1 MQHGSPQV
9 IHGEFFA
16 VSLRS
21 RLHTSSPKARD
32 LIRLVNFLYLNHKC
46 VHAQSRSNLERL
58 LFTNG
63 SSESVPAGRGSD
75 PTSPSP
81 SPSEGRHAEVAETT
95 ADSNVLKMG
104 SSTDS
109 AGNAR
114 GPSCGIVSSLLPTS
128 CRGSAEAFARCLHR
142 RLTSLSGENGSPE
155 QTGDA
160 AVPRETSWLH
170 PSSSS
175 NRHSTVNSLTAT
187 NQHPILQHQP
197 RHSSDSDLFYELEDG
212 PGSPA
217 EEATAA
223 ELAHLLVNPE
233 ILKANHHDACHCSPS
248 GTRMTPGLMGIHSGE
263 SETGCIFASPI
274 AGTPPDSDSPE
285 MFFDPESS
293 DAEKLKSEAFFDPIS
308 TSDSEVNNS
317 NLTNANFVRART
329 KIALNG
335 RARRTNTN
343 VERNEDTTS
352 ESSCSSR
359 RTPASCVNSR
369 QEEQIVCS
377 SEDSLNGRSSQETT
391 SPSHESLWS
400 TFDDSTVSLQDESPP
415 RVIQNSI
422 VPHIYLPKSHS
433 DSELPSNGIN
443 TAIFNKLKTDR
454 WNEEVEEEEEDE
466 SNEKD
471 KVDDDEHGVDEANFV
486 NGVSKKMMDND
497 KNDSKLDDF
506 LNDVEDS
513 VDKMM
518 NRADCTESADVTI
531 ALSINTALLK
541 VEDTVANDSDTDQ
554 SAYRGTVDEV
564 LTLEYS
570 SSDGMTTPK
579 SELKLQIEN
588 DDALRDGEEERLS
601 LLLKKLGDNSNVK
614 EDSSS
619 PEQET
624 QSETVEEEEDRPQRV
639 RRCSSLKTGKTP
651 PGTPHRKKIVRF
663 ADKLGLDLADV
674 RTFLDEIPK
683 IPNSAYS
690 DLIYDDI
697 FRPQQDNGSAD
708 NVAATTSDHHWCNRF
723 QDDGRRRSMSAIPRK
738 HDRML
743 VPLFQQPGGV
753 ANFLDIVRERR
764 VCLEN
769 VLVQDPVTLAIQGTV
784 RVINLDFHKSVHIRY
799 TLNSWRN
806 FSDLQATYV
815 SNSCDGFS
823 DKFTFILYCHT
834 LLVGQR
840 LELAVRFQCKGAQ
853 YWDNNGGVNYCFQC
867 LPATSSTGY
876 IPITADENRRS
887 SWSPT
892 FY

>member
-1 MQHGSPQV
+1 MIEKEKAQDESKT
-9 IHGEFFA
+9 GEQA
-16 VSLRS
+16 
-21 RLHTSSPKARD
+21 SSM
-32 LIRLVNFLYLNHKC
+32 
-46 VHAQSRSNLERL
+46 
-58 LFTNG
+58 NG
-63 SSESVPAGRGSD
+63 NSDSVPAGRGSD

-81 SPSEGRHAEVAETT
+81 SPSEGRHAEAAETT
-95 ADSNVLKMG
+95 AGSNVLKM

-114 GPSCGIVSSLLPTS
+114 GPSCGLVSSLLPTS

-155 QTGDA
+155 RAADA

-175 NRHSTVNSLTAT
+175 NRHSTANSLTAT

-197 RHSSDSDLFYELEDG
+197 RHSSESDLFYELEDG
-212 PGSPA
+212 SGSPA

-248 GTRMTPGLMGIHSGE
+248 GTRMTSGLVGVHSGDSE
-263 SETGCIFASPI
+263 SGCIFASPI
-274 AGTPPDSDSPE
+274 AGTPPDSDSSE
-285 MFFDPESS
+285 VFFDPESS
-293 DAEKLKSEAFFDPIS
+293 DAEKLKNEVFFDPVS

-317 NLTNANFVRART
+317 NLTNSNFIRART

-335 RARRTNTN
+335 CVRRTNTN

-359 RTPASCVNSR
+359 RNPASCINGQ
-369 QEEQIVCS
+369 QEEQVVCS

-400 TFDDSTVSLQDESPP
+400 TFDDSTMSLQDESPP
-415 RVIQNSI
+415 RINQNS
-422 VPHIYLPKSHS
+422 VVSHICLPKSHS

-443 TAIFNKLKTDR
+443 TAISNKLKTDR

-466 SNEKD
+466 DNEKN
-471 KVDDDEHGVDEANFV
+471 KNDEHDVEEVNFV
-486 NGVSKKMMDND
+486 NGVAKMGNDNE
-497 KNDSKLDDF
+497 LDDF
-506 LNDVEDS
+506 LDDVEDS
-513 VDKMM
+513 VDKAK
-518 NRADCTESADVTI
+518 NREGCTEFADITK
-531 ALSINTALLK
+531 ASSINTAHATPLK
-541 VEDTVANDSDTDQ
+541 VDDTIANDTDQ
-554 SAYRGTVDEV
+554 STYSSAVDVPEE
-564 LTLEYS
+564 LTLECS
-570 SSDGMTTPK
+570 SSDEITTPK
-579 SELKLQIEN
+579 SELKLRLEN
-588 DDALRDGEEERLS
+588 DDAQCNDEDKRLS
-601 LLLKKLGDNSNVK
+601 LLLKKLGGNSNVK

-624 QSETVEEEEDRPQRV
+624 QSEIVEEEEDRPQRV

-697 FRPQQDNGSAD
+697 FRPQQDGSPD
-708 NVAATTSDHHWCNRF
+708 NIAATTSDHHWCDRF

-738 HDRML
+738 LDRML
-743 VPLFQQPGGV
+743 VPLFQQPGGA
-753 ANFLDIVRERR
+753 ANFLDVVRERR

-815 SNSCDGFS
+815 PNSCDGFS

-840 LELAVRFQCKGAQ
+840 LEFAVRFQCKGAQ
-853 YWDNNGGVNYCFQC
+853 YWDNNGGANYCFQC
-867 LPATSSTGY
+867 LPATSSPGY
-876 IPITADENRRS
+876 IPITAENRCGN
-887 SWSPT
+887 WSPT

>member
-1 MQHGSPQV
+1 MM
-9 IHGEFFA
+9 
-16 VSLRS
+16 
-21 RLHTSSPKARD
+21 
-32 LIRLVNFLYLNHKC
+32 
-46 VHAQSRSNLERL
+46 
-58 LFTNG
+58 NG
-63 SSESVPAGRGSD
+63 SSDSVPAGRGSD

-81 SPSEGRHAEVAETT
+81 SPSPSEGRHAEAEDTT
-95 ADSNVLKMG
+95 AGSNLKMG
-104 SSTDS
+104 STDS

-114 GPSCGIVSSLLPTS
+114 GPSCGLVSSLLPSS

-142 RLTSLSGENGSPE
+142 RLTSLSGENGSSE
-155 QTGDA
+155 RTSD

-175 NRHSTVNSLTAT
+175 NHHSIANSLTT
-187 NQHPILQHQP
+187 NQHSILQHQP
-197 RHSSDSDLFYELEDG
+197 RHSSESDLFYELEEEEEEDG

-248 GTRMTPGLMGIHSGE
+248 GTRTTSGFVGVHSGDSE
-263 SETGCIFASPI
+263 SGCIFASPI
-274 AGTPPDSDSPE
+274 ASTPPDSESPE

-293 DAEKLKSEAFFDPIS
+293 DAEKLKNEVFFDPIS

-317 NLTNANFVRART
+317 NLTNTNFVRARA
-329 KIALNG
+329 KSALNG
-335 RARRTNTN
+335 RVRRTNTN
-343 VERNEDTTS
+343 VEREDTTS

-359 RTPASCVNSR
+359 KNPASCVNDGR
-369 QEEQIVCS
+369 EEEQVVCS

-391 SPSHESLWS
+391 SLSHESLWS

-415 RVIQNSI
+415 RIIQNSVI
-422 VPHIYLPKSHS
+422 PHICLPKSHS

-443 TAIFNKLKTDR
+443 VAITNKLRTDR
-454 WNEEVEEEEEDE
+454 WNEEVEEE
-466 SNEKD
+466 
-471 KVDDDEHGVDEANFV
+471 DEHDEKNKDDGHHVDEVDFV
-486 NGVSKKMMDND
+486 NGCASNVMGND
-497 KNDSKLDDF
+497 RNGSELDDF
-506 LNDVEDS
+506 FNDVEDS
-513 VDKMM
+513 VEKVK
-518 NRADCTESADVTI
+518 NREDCTESADVNPK
-531 ALSINTALLK
+531 ASSINTALLK
-541 VEDTVANDSDTDQ
+541 LEDTVANDSDTDQ
-554 SAYRGTVDEV
+554 SAYSSIVDISEA
-564 LTLEYS
+564 LECS
-570 SSDGMTTPK
+570 SSEETTTPK
-579 SELKLQIEN
+579 SEELKLQIKSN
-588 DDALRDGEEERLS
+588 DVQDDNEEKGLS
-601 LLLKKLGDNSNVK
+601 LLLRKLGDSSSDKEENS
-614 EDSSS
+614 SSS
-619 PEQET
+619 PEQDT
-624 QSETVEEEEDRPQRV
+624 QSELVEEEEDRPQRV

-697 FRPQQDNGSAD
+697 FRPQQDNSSAD
-708 NVAATTSDHHWCNRF
+708 NAVATTSDRWCERY
-723 QDDGRRRSMSAIPRK
+723 QDNGRRRSMSPIPRK
-738 HDRML
+738 LDRML
-743 VPLFQQPGGV
+743 VPLFQQPGGM
-753 ANFLDIVRERR
+753 ANFLDVVRERR

-823 DKFTFILYCHT
+823 DKFTFVLYCHT

-840 LELAVRFQCKGAQ
+840 LEFAVRFQCKGAQ
-853 YWDNNGGVNYCFQC
+853 YWDNNAGANYCFQC
-867 LPATSSTGY
+867 LPAASSTGY
-876 IPITADENRRS
+876 IPITDENRRGT
-887 SWSPT
+887 WSPT

>member
-1 MQHGSPQV
+1 M
-9 IHGEFFA
+9 
-16 VSLRS
+16 
-21 RLHTSSPKARD
+21 
-32 LIRLVNFLYLNHKC
+32 
-46 VHAQSRSNLERL
+46 
-58 LFTNG
+58 
-63 SSESVPAGRGSD
+63 PAGRGSN

-81 SPSEGRHAEVAETT
+81 SPSEGRHAEAEETT
-95 ADSNVLKMG
+95 AGSNVLKMG
-104 SSTDS
+104 STDS

-114 GPSCGIVSSLLPTS
+114 GPSCGLVSSLLPSS

-142 RLTSLSGENGSPE
+142 RLTSLSSEDSPE
-155 QTGDA
+155 RTTDA
-160 AVPRETSWLH
+160 AAPRETSWLH

-175 NRHSTVNSLTAT
+175 NRHSAVSLTAA

-197 RHSSDSDLFYELEDG
+197 RHNSDSDLFYEVEEEEEEDG
-212 PGSPA
+212 SGSPA

-248 GTRMTPGLMGIHSGE
+248 GTRVVSVHSGDSE
-263 SETGCIFASPI
+263 SGCIFASPI
-274 AGTPPDSDSPE
+274 AGTPPDSDSLE
-285 MFFDPESS
+285 IFFDLESS
-293 DAEKLKSEAFFDPIS
+293 DAEKLKNEVFFDPVS

-317 NLTNANFVRART
+317 NLTNINFTRVRVKT
-329 KIALNG
+329 ALNG
-335 RARRTNTN
+335 RVKQMNTN
-343 VERNEDTTS
+343 VERSEDTTS

-359 RTPASCVNSR
+359 RNPASCINGRR
-369 QEEQIVCS
+369 QEEQVVCS

-415 RVIQNSI
+415 RIIHSV
-422 VPHIYLPKSHS
+422 VPHICLPKSHS
-433 DSELPSNGIN
+433 DSELPSNHIN
-443 TAIFNKLKTDR
+443 MAISNKLKTDR
-454 WNEEVEEEEEDE
+454 RNEEVEEEKEDE
-466 SNEKD
+466 DNEKD
-471 KVDDDEHGVDEANFV
+471 KDDEHDVDENDFV
-486 NGVSKKMMDND
+486 NGVSQKMRND
-497 KNDSKLDDF
+497 RNDSELDDR
-506 LNDVEDS
+506 LNVEDS
-513 VDKMM
+513 VDKVE
-518 NRADCTESADVTI
+518 DQEDSTESA
-531 ALSINTALLK
+531 
-541 VEDTVANDSDTDQ
+541 EDTKTLSKNAALNEENTIANDSDTDQ
-554 SAYRGTVDEV
+554 SAYSSAVDISEA
-564 LTLEYS
+564 LELECFN
-570 SSDGMTTPK
+570 DEMTTAK
-579 SELKLQIEN
+579 SELRIEN
-588 DDALRDGEEERLS
+588 NDALHDDEEKRLN
-601 LLLKKLGDNSNVK
+601 LLLNKLGSSSEVK
-614 EDSSS
+614 GDDSS

-624 QSETVEEEEDRPQRV
+624 QSEIVEEEEDRPQRV

-697 FRPQQDNGSAD
+697 FRPQQDSGCSD
-708 NVAATTSDHHWCNRF
+708 SIAATTSDHHWCDRY

-738 HDRML
+738 VDRML
-743 VPLFQQPGGV
+743 VPLFQQPGGM
-753 ANFLDIVRERR
+753 ANFLDMVRERR

-815 SNSCDGFS
+815 LNSCDGFS

-840 LELAVRFQCKGAQ
+840 LEFAVRFQCKGAQ
-853 YWDNNGGVNYCFQC
+853 YWDNNSGANYCFQC

-876 IPITADENRRS
+876 IPITADENRRG
-887 SWSPT
+887 SWSPM

>member
-1 MQHGSPQV
+1 M
-9 IHGEFFA
+9 
-16 VSLRS
+16 
-21 RLHTSSPKARD
+21 
-32 LIRLVNFLYLNHKC
+32 
-46 VHAQSRSNLERL
+46 
-58 LFTNG
+58 
-63 SSESVPAGRGSD
+63 PAGRGSD

-81 SPSEGRHAEVAETT
+81 SPSEGRHAEAEGTT
-95 ADSNVLKMG
+95 AGSNVLKMG
-104 SSTDS
+104 STDS

-114 GPSCGIVSSLLPTS
+114 GPSCGLVSSLLPSS

-142 RLTSLSGENGSPE
+142 RLTSLSDEDSPE
-155 QTGDA
+155 RTTDA

-175 NRHSTVNSLTAT
+175 NRHSAVSLTAA

-197 RHSSDSDLFYELEDG
+197 RHNSDSDLFYELEEEEEEDG
-212 PGSPA
+212 SGSPA

-248 GTRMTPGLMGIHSGE
+248 GSRVVSVHSGDSE
-263 SETGCIFASPI
+263 SGCIFASPV

-285 MFFDPESS
+285 IFFDPESS
-293 DAEKLKSEAFFDPIS
+293 DAEKLKNEVFFDPVS

-317 NLTNANFVRART
+317 NLTNTNFTRARVKT
-329 KIALNG
+329 ASNG
-335 RARRTNTN
+335 RVKRMSTN

-359 RTPASCVNSR
+359 RNPASCINGRR
-369 QEEQIVCS
+369 QEEQVVCS
-377 SEDSLNGRSSQETT
+377 SEDSLNDRSSQETT

-415 RVIQNSI
+415 RIIHSV
-422 VPHIYLPKSHS
+422 VPHVCLPKSHS
-433 DSELPSNGIN
+433 DSELPSNRIN
-443 TAIFNKLKTDR
+443 MAISNKLKTDR
-454 WNEEVEEEEEDE
+454 RNEEVEEEEEEED
-466 SNEKD
+466 NEKD
-471 KVDDDEHGVDEANFV
+471 KDDEFDFV
-486 NGVSKKMMDND
+486 NGVSKDVMRND
-497 KNDSKLDDF
+497 RNDSELDDRLMCL
-506 LNDVEDS
+506 LNVEDS
-513 VDKMM
+513 VDK
-518 NRADCTESADVTI
+518 DQEDYTESAEDTKT
-531 ALSINTALLK
+531 LSKNTALLN
-541 VEDTVANDSDTDQ
+541 EESAVANDSDTDQ
-554 SAYRGTVDEV
+554 SAYSSAVDISE
-564 LTLEYS
+564 LDSLNDE
-570 SSDGMTTPK
+570 MTTPK
-579 SELKLQIEN
+579 GELKLRIEN
-588 DDALRDGEEERLS
+588 DDALHEDEEEKLN
-601 LLLKKLGDNSNVK
+601 LLLKKLGSSSTVK
-614 EDSSS
+614 EDDLPS
-619 PEQET
+619 PKQET
-624 QSETVEEEEDRPQRV
+624 QSEIVEEEEDRPQRV

-683 IPNSAYS
+683 IPNSAYN

-697 FRPQQDNGSAD
+697 FRPQQDGCPGNI
-708 NVAATTSDHHWCNRF
+708 AATTSDHHWGDRY
-723 QDDGRRRSMSAIPRK
+723 QDDSRRRSMSAIPRK
-738 HDRML
+738 VDRML
-743 VPLFQQPGGV
+743 VPLFQQPGGM
-753 ANFLDIVRERR
+753 ANFLDMVRERR

-784 RVINLDFHKSVHIRY
+784 RVINIDFHKSVHIRY

-840 LELAVRFQCKGAQ
+840 LEFAVRFQCKGAQ
-853 YWDNNGGVNYCFQC
+853 YWDNNSGANYCFQC

-876 IPITADENRRS
+876 IPITADENRRG
-887 SWSPT
+887 SWSPM